1 MLRQGRRGDALRM
14 SQAARQSRLKLVVGQ
29 YRLPLLRY
37 FERRVGTADDADDLV
52 QDVFSRLA
60 ARDLAEVENVQG
72 YVFQIAA
79 NVLRDRARRAGVRRI
94 ITQAPED
101 FDAVDEAGFSP
112 ERILQSREAL
122 QAMVSALYE
131 LPENIRA
138 VFSQYHF
145 DGVAQV
151 EIARRMGLSLST
163 VEKHM
168 AKANAHLL
176 LRLAHVR

>member
-1 MLRQGRRGDALRM
+1 MRNA
-14 SQAARQSRLKLVVGQ
+14 VVRAGMEEVVAQ
-29 YRLPLLRY
+29 HRLPLLR
-37 FERRVGTADDADDLV
+37 FFQRRVGPGDEADDLV

-60 ARDLAEVENVQG
+60 ARDLAAIENIQG

-94 ITQAPED
+94 MAEVPNDHEII
-101 FDAVDEAGFSP
+101 DEAGFSP
-112 ERILQSREAL
+112 EQILQSREAL
-122 QAMVSALYE
+122 QMMVDALYE
-131 LPENIRA
+131 LPEAVRS

-151 EIARRMGLSLST
+151 EISRRMELSLST

-176 LRLAHVR
+176 KRLRYAR